1 MEDNNTS
8 LAQNRYKS
16 ISSKDF
22 ITVVDTETGNA
33 VHSSSGQ
40 LNFNFIELLYQQKEF
55 NTIFT
60 LGSVEHFVYQNLSDV
75 IEKVNLDY
83 FLIHGDERVLI
94 PQFSAHLRELC
105 LDISSFKNLEYF
117 KLFVRKLLQNESQDQ
132 LSYFLEYLSSQKFMI
147 NEDGN
152 IICYKAIKD
161 NFMDKHSGKISNNIG
176 NVVKMDR
183 KEVTQNTNQTCA
195 PGLHVGN
202 KSYIKSYCSQGD
214 VFIAVEIDPRN
225 LVSVPGIS
233 EGKIRVCEY
242 KVLCRVSFDTTLE
255 ATKFFETKDFI
266 AENGLPEIG
275 KPKQLTAA
283 KPKQLTAAMNI
294 KEVVSL
300 SQDAGSTPEDFVKWM
315 LPKIQ
320 NSTTK
325 SITWGNILKLYK
337 KYFPNLTNDTA
348 KLYVMKYFTFTKDTV
363 VGKSKITLRDD
374 STDYH
379 C

>member
-1 MEDNNTS
+1 MENDNMS
-8 LAQNRYKS
+8 LAQSRYKS

-22 ITVVDTETGNA
+22 ITIVDTETGNA

-40 LNFNFIELLYQQKEF
+40 LNFNFIELLHQQKEF

-60 LGSVEHFVYQNLSDV
+60 LGSVEHFVYQNLSDI
-75 IEKVNLDY
+75 IEKENLDY
-83 FLIHGDERVLI
+83 FLIHGDERILI
-94 PQFSAHLRELC
+94 PQFSTHLRELC
-105 LDISSFKNLEYF
+105 LDINSFVNLEYF

-132 LSYFLEYLSSQKFMI
+132 LPYFLEYLSSQKFMI
-147 NEDGN
+147 NEQGN
-152 IICYKAIKD
+152 IICYKAIQE
-161 NFMDKHSGKISNNIG
+161 NFTDKHSGKISNNIG

-183 KEVTQNTNQTCA
+183 KDVTQNVNETCA

-202 KSYIKSYCSQGD
+202 KNYIRGYCSQGD

-242 KVLCRVSFDTTLE
+242 KVLCRVSFDATLE
-255 ATKFFETKDFI
+255 STKFFDTKDFI
-266 AENGLPEIG
+266 AEYGFPEVSA
-275 KPKQLTAA
+275 PKQLSEGSA
-283 KPKQLTAAMNI
+283 KQLTKAMNI

-300 SQDAGSTPEDFVKWM
+300 SQDLGSTPEDFVKWV

-320 NSTTK
+320 NSPSK

-337 KYFPNLTNDTA
+337 KYFPNLSNETV
-348 KLYVMKYFTFTKDTV
+348 KLYIMKYFTFTKDPV
-363 VGKSKITLRDD
+363 IGKSKITLRIG
-374 STDYH
+374 SADYH